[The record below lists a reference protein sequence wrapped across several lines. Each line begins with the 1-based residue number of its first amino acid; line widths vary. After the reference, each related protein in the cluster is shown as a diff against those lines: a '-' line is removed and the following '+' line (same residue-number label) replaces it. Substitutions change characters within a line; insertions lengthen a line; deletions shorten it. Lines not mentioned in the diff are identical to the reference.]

1 MAISLPKREPRNL
14 RLRLT
19 SALLLAPPIFFAVFL
34 GDPWFKAIV
43 VAAALAMSWEW
54 SRICCAAKFDI
65 CGWVITLAII
75 GALSAMFLGKP
86 NLILFFMALSAI
98 SLFVISRGKGRQKP
112 INMLLGMGLIVGFA
126 LTSIWIRDYP
136 AWGRGLMIWLLFLV
150 WLTDI
155 GGYFFGW
162 AIGGR
167 KLAPK
172 ISPNKT
178 WSGFFGGLFLAS
190 CWSGYWLTSSINLS
204 LVLGL
209 IAGVGISA
217 LAQLGDLSVSAVKR
231 RYGVKDSSGLIPGH
245 GGMLDR
251 LDGMLLTAPML
262 AVVLFVVD
270 RGWI

>member
-19 SALLLAPPIFFAVFL
+19 SAFLLAPPVFFAVFV
-34 GDPWFKAIV
+34 GDPWFEAIV
-43 VAAALAMSWEW
+43 VVAALAMSWEW
-54 SRICCAAKFDI
+54 SRICCGAKLDI
-65 CGWVITLAII
+65 CGWVLTLAII
-75 GALSAMFLGKP
+75 GALSAMFLEMPGLVFFLMASGAIL
-86 NLILFFMALSAI
+86 LI
-98 SLFVISRGKGRQKP
+98 VVNWGKGRQKT
-112 INMLLGMGLIVGFA
+112 INMLLGMGLIAGFA
-126 LTSIWIRDYP
+126 LTSLWIRDYP
-136 AWGRGLMIWLLFLV
+136 ARGRELMIWLLFLV

-155 GGYFFGW
+155 GGYFFGR

-190 CWSGYWLTSSINLS
+190 CWSGYWLTSSIHLS
-204 LVLGL
+204 LVLAL

-217 LAQLGDLSVSAVKR
+217 LAQLGDLSVSVVKR
-231 RYGVKDSSGLIPGH
+231 RYGVKDASGLIPGH

-251 LDGMLLTAPML
+251 LDGMLLTAPTL

>member
-1 MAISLPKREPRNL
+1 MAISLHKRKSRNL

-19 SALLLAPPIFFAVFL
+19 SALLLAPPVFFAVFF

-43 VAAALAMSWEW
+43 FAAALAMSWEW
-54 SRICCAAKFDI
+54 SRICCGAKFDI
-65 CGWVITLAII
+65 CGWVLTLAII
-75 GALSAMFLGKP
+75 GALSAMVLGMP
-86 NLILFFMALSAI
+86 GLAVFFMAFGAI
-98 SLFVISRGKGRQKP
+98 SLFVVSRGKGRQKP
-112 INMLLGMGLIVGFA
+112 INMLLGMGLIAGFA
-126 LTSIWIRDYP
+126 LTSLWIRDYP
-136 AWGRGLMIWLLFLV
+136 ARGRELMIWLLFLV

-155 GGYFFGW
+155 GGYFFGR

-190 CWSGYWLTSSINLS
+190 CWSGYWLTSSISLS
-204 LVLGL
+204 LVLAL

-231 RYGVKDSSGLIPGH
+231 RYGVKDASGLIPGH

-251 LDGMLLTAPML
+251 LDGMLLTAPTL